1 MDCTNHLRPALLTD
15 ILDVGS
21 SNSSFNDKTSFFLGL
36 GRRGG
41 IPISCSYRSR
51 AGVESLRDQKDLYT
65 TVRLLVSSHR
75 PQPSPGPTLRV
86 ICVLF
91 GVTLVSVAVR
101 MLAPFSRL
109 SLSSFAY
116 LLACSMFPSVDTLMC
131 AFTSL
136 SCERQTPTSRPLKA
150 FVPNQ
155 TLTRREGSTRALSV
169 ENV

>member
-1 MDCTNHLRPALLTD
+1 MHCTNHLRPALLTD

-41 IPISCSYRSR
+41 IPISCGHR
-51 AGVESLRDQKDLYT
+51 AGVESLRNQKNPYHCPTAGVLTLSAT
-65 TVRLLVSSHR
+65 TSRADF
-75 PQPSPGPTLRV
+75 LRV

-91 GVTLVSVAVR
+91 GVTPVSVAVR
-101 MLAPFSRL
+101 MVAPFSRL

-136 SCERQTPTSRPLKA
+136 SCERQTPTSRPLTA